1 MQGFCNVGR
10 LARVLRDRSSILFN
24 PEQFHAIGV
33 SCFSLQW
40 RSSHTNLVSSSCS
53 ALYGNP
59 MQMESKCQRVVSSL
73 KCHVSQRSSYSSKAI
88 DVGSGSTETVKEIY
102 EKILKSIVDQK
113 TAPPNAYLWSLI
125 AKCANED
132 DIKLLFDIL
141 QRLRIFR
148 LSNLRIHENF
158 NCALCQEV
166 TKACIRVGAIT
177 FGQKALYKHNLYG
190 LTPNV
195 GSAHHL
201 LMFAKKHN
209 DVDLMVDIMK
219 LVSKNELPLQ
229 PGTADLVFSICYH
242 NDNWELMCKYGKMF
256 VKGGARLRQGS
267 FDLWM
272 EFAAKMGDVDSLWKI
287 EKIRSESMNHHTISS
302 AFSCAKALLIES
314 KSEEAA
320 AIIQVFY
327 ENLPVSKRQN
337 ITAELQKLVN
347 EWPVEVIKRQKEES
361 RKELART
368 LQNGIS
374 TMIDALSSI
383 GAKMDVNVE
392 RVTIGV

>member
-1 MQGFCNVGR
+1 MQGFWKFGR
-10 LARVLRDRSSILFN
+10 LVRVPRDRSSVLFN
-24 PEQFHAIGV
+24 TEQLRAVDV

-40 RSSHTNLVSSSCS
+40 RYSHRNLVSSSCS

-73 KCHVSQRSSYSSKAI
+73 KCHVLQRSSYSSKAI

-125 AKCANED
+125 AKCANQD

-148 LSNLRIHENF
+148 LSNLCIHENF
-158 NCALCQEV
+158 FCALCQEV

-177 FGQKALYKHNLYG
+177 FGKRVLYKHNLYG

-195 GSAHHL
+195 GSAHQL
-201 LMFAKKHN
+201 LVFAKEHN

-219 LVSKNELPLQ
+219 LVLKNELPLQ

-256 VKGGARLRQGS
+256 AKGGARLR
-267 FDLWM
+267 
-272 EFAAKMGDVDSLWKI
+272 
-287 EKIRSESMNHHTISS
+287 
-302 AFSCAKALLIES
+302 
-314 KSEEAA
+314 
-320 AIIQVFY
+320 
-327 ENLPVSKRQN
+327 
-337 ITAELQKLVN
+337 
-347 EWPVEVIKRQKEES
+347 
-361 RKELART
+361 
-368 LQNGIS
+368 
-374 TMIDALSSI
+374 
-383 GAKMDVNVE
+383 
-392 RVTIGV
+392 